1 MVLIRTH
8 WPILLILV
16 TGSILRFYNLGLIPG
31 PVFDEVF
38 YPAFALNYLKGE
50 TFLSVHPPLGPYLFT
65 LSVYFYELLPW
76 TDNINFSLAN
86 VESIDPISYRWIS
99 AVSGVSLI
107 FVGYKLALEL
117 LSRNGFALLVALFLA
132 LDGSL
137 LVDSR
142 LGLINIFSSGGIH
155 SSGNMFCIIGYK
167 QSNILLLVISGSC

>member
-16 TGSILRFYNLGLIPG
+16 IGSILRFYNLGLIPG

-50 TFLSVHPPLGPYLFT
+50 TFLSVHPPLGSYLFT

-86 VESIDPISYRWIS
+86 VESIDPVSYRWIS

-117 LSRNGFALLVALFLA
+117 LSRNGFAILVALFFMMKL
-132 LDGSL
+132 
-137 LVDSR
+137 
-142 LGLINIFSSGGIH
+142 
-155 SSGNMFCIIGYK
+155 
-167 QSNILLLVISGSC
+167 